1 MTLLRSGN
9 ETNAKDCSS
18 SSVETT
24 ILPVRDVRAA
34 DVDVIKTTGDVYLN
48 LLLKPYQDQIAALKD
63 ELREKNKLI
72 LSLLNSDKNTVKS
85 CDYVESPTSSS
96 KSSTSKTLDE
106 DKNERKL
113 FV

>member
-9 ETNAKDCSS
+9 ETNARDCSS
-18 SSVETT
+18 SKMETT
-24 ILPVRDVRAA
+24 ILPVRDVGVA
-34 DVDVIKTTGDVYLN
+34 DVDISKTTGDVYLN
-48 LLLKPYQDQIAALKD
+48 LLLKSYQDQIATLKD